1 MKCFDKTILYYMPLV
16 WEKCHSSAIAGFARA
31 AALFL
36 PHRINLECGMKQQNG
51 FTLVELMIV
60 VVIVGILASVA
71 LPAYQDYVVRGKLT
85 EATSNLANARVKME
99 QHYQDNRTYFKD
111 PPTNTPDVCPDAVNT
126 SSDYFTYACTNLSS
140 ITYTVTATG
149 KSPLNDFSYTIDET
163 NAKKTTGLRS
173 GWGTT
178 PANCWITS
186 KGGSC

>member
-1 MKCFDKTILYYMPLV
+1 
-16 WEKCHSSAIAGFARA
+16 
-31 AALFL
+31 
-36 PHRINLECGMKQQNG
+36 MKQQNG

-99 QHYQDNRTYFKD
+99 QHFQDNRTYFAD
-111 PPTNTPDVCPDAVNT
+111 PVTPIADVCPDSVST

-140 ITYTVTATG
+140 TTYTVTATG
-149 KSPLNDFSYTIDET
+149 ISPLNDFSYTIDET

-173 GWGTT
+173 GWGST

>member
-1 MKCFDKTILYYMPLV
+1 MKCFDKTTLYVSPLV
-16 WEKCHSSAIAGFARA
+16 WGECHSSAIAGFARA

-36 PHRINLECGMKQQNG
+36 PHRTNLESRMKQQNG

-71 LPAYQDYVVRGKLT
+71 VPAYQDYVVRGKLT

-99 QHYQDNRTYFKD
+99 QHFQDNREYGAAGGTA
-111 PPTNTPDVCPDAVNT
+111 CPAT
-126 SSDYFTYACTNLSS
+126 IPASSDNFN
-140 ITYTVTATG
+140 YTCSTPTTDSYTITATG
-149 KSPLNDFSYTIDET
+149 ISPLNDFSYTIDET
-163 NAKKTTGLRS
+163 NTKRTTALRT